1 MTYPK
6 IPHAPLKNLVTP
18 VIEPH
23 PAPTWSRTFDRYAEP
38 EEFAYYGLLP
48 RIADHIADV
57 IYRMRDGRELASYGN
72 ALSASLGQVPLPDG
86 CYMGIVGYLATGRPL
101 AVLDAKFARNHG
113 TGYLTQLTKHDPAFA
128 ELVLQGLTAG
138 LTVLRLER
146 IERQSRRDSSE
157 AATILSIIKL
167 VEDELRWVVG
177 AAQRPA
183 PDTEGADDSSKSKA
197 KHVGTSSWADG
208 GSARA
213 SAPSV
218 IERAM
223 AELDAARA

>member
-1 MTYPK
+1 MTHPPT
-6 IPHAPLKNLVTP
+6 PHAPLKNLVRP

-23 PAPTWSRTFDRYAEP
+23 PAPTWSRPYDRLAEP
-38 EEFAYYGLLP
+38 EESAFYGLLP
-48 RIADHIADV
+48 RVADHIAQV
-57 IYRMRDGRELASYGN
+57 VYRMRDGCELASYGN
-72 ALSASLGQVPLPDG
+72 ALSTSPVQMPLPDR
-86 CYMGIVGYLATGRPL
+86 CYMGVVGYLATGRPL
-101 AVLDAKFARNHG
+101 AVLDAKFARTHG

-138 LTVLRLER
+138 LTALRLER
-146 IERQSRRDSSE
+146 IERQSRNDSSE

-183 PDTEGADDSSKSKA
+183 PDTEGAGDSSKSKA

-213 SAPSV
+213 SAPGV
-218 IERAM
+218 IERAL
-223 AELDAARA
+223 AELGASLV